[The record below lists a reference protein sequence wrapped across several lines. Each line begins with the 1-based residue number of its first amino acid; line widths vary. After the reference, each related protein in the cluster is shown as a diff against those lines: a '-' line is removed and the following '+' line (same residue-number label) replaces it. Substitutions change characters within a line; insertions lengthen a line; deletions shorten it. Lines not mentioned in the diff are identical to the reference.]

1 MINVSKEQL
10 SAVEYLLDQSAKGNH
25 ILFDPVLVREV
36 FSRPSRPMTENEASQ
51 VEHHIEMLIE
61 LEGIE
66 KKKAYIEALDTE
78 DLYRVIKTY
87 FNIVE
92 NNLFETQTTRH

>member
-10 SAVEYLLDQSAKGNH
+10 QAVEYLLDQSTKGNH
-25 ILFDPVLVREV
+25 ILFDPDLVREV
-36 FSRPSRPMTENEASQ
+36 FSRPARPMTEHEAYE
-51 VEHHIEMLIE
+51 VEHHIERLIE
-61 LEGIE
+61 LDGIE
-66 KKKAYIEALDTE
+66 KKKAYIEALQVE